1 MKGMRGSIESNL
13 AHNTSSA
20 VSDAA
25 LLQQTRLNKDFL
37 SSSRNAQI
45 IRTISAIE
53 KTTVALMIEDDLDY
67 GKPDNRARAFLRPIG
82 GMSINGRATH
92 FSDARNWIVFCQ

>member
-13 AHNTSSA
+13 THNTSRM

-25 LLQQTRLNKDFL
+25 LLQQTRLSKDFL

-45 IRTISAIE
+45 MRTISAIE
-53 KTTVALMIEDDLDY
+53 KAMVALMIGDDLDCV
-67 GKPDNRARAFLRPIG
+67 L
-82 GMSINGRATH
+82 
-92 FSDARNWIVFCQ
+92 